1 MTSHPLPTCLSLHP
15 TSDPLYTIAV
25 SLIVHAVTQTK
36 LDEER
41 HQVMLLK
48 QNHEHLEEDLRGYK
62 IRNREYEEGQ
72 YGLPQ
77 ASSISC
83 S

>member
-1 MTSHPLPTCLSLHP
+1 M
-15 TSDPLYTIAV
+15 
-25 SLIVHAVTQTK
+25 HAVTQTK

-62 IRNREYEEGQ
+62 IRNREY
-72 YGLPQ
+72 
-77 ASSISC
+77 
-83 S
+83 